1 MSISLV
7 LGLGNPGRDYAD
19 TRHNI
24 GWRVL
29 NALAAREA
37 LTWKAQPSLAAET
50 ARWDHPSGRTVL
62 LAKPQT
68 FMNESGRAARLLTS
82 YFKMPK
88 SSVVVVYDDLTI
100 DLGLLKVTDRGSSGG
115 HNGVEDVL
123 AQLGEGFARFRIG
136 IGPKSP
142 SQMDLKD
149 FVLGKF
155 TTEQRQQVE
164 TLLPTFLSGLD
175 LLLTSG
181 PDRAMNLLN
190 RRDKNESHQT

>member
-7 LGLGNPGRDYAD
+7 LGLGNPGREYAD

-29 NALAAREA
+29 DALASREG
-37 LTWKAQPSLAAET
+37 LTWKAQPSMAAET
-50 ARWDHPSGRTVL
+50 TRWDHPSGRPVL

-88 SSVVVVYDDLTI
+88 TSVVVVYDDLTI

-115 HNGVEDVL
+115 HNGIEDIL
-123 AQLGEGFARFRIG
+123 AQLGEGFSRFRLG

-142 SQMDLKD
+142 PQMDLKD

-164 TLLPTFLSGLD
+164 TLLPSYLSGLD

-181 PDRAMNLLN
+181 SERAMNLLN